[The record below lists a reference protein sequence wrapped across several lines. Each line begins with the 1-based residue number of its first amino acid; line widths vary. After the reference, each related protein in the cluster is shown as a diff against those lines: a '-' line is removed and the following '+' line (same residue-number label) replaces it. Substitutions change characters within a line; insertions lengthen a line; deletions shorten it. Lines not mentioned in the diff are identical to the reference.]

1 MDNKIKNV
9 FYINLKHRIDRK
21 IHIEQQ
27 LQKLKWDYT
36 RFDAIIEQSNHTFKN
51 RIGCAKSHSKLLQ
64 HALEKNMEYII
75 ILEDDILFNNCDE
88 FNSKIK
94 NILTYNNNF
103 DVLLF
108 AGNCKSNKLT
118 KISDHVAKIYKA
130 QCTTGYMVKQHY
142 YKTLLNNYN
151 ECIKQLVSTKST
163 THCTPIDIYWKKIQ
177 KIHNWYIVIPL
188 SVYQLTGYSD
198 IQKKNV
204 NYKNSMLTYY
214 LS

>member
-36 RFDAIIEQSNHTFKN
+36 RFDAIIEKSNHTFKN
-51 RIGCAKSHSKLLQ
+51 EIGCAKSHSKLLQ

-75 ILEDDILFNNCDE
+75 ILEDDIVFNNCDE

-94 NILTYNNNF
+94 HILNYNNNF

-108 AGNCKSNKLT
+108 AKQMQY
-118 KISDHVAKIYKA
+118 VA
-130 QCTTGYMVKQHY
+130 Q
-142 YKTLLNNYN
+142 
-151 ECIKQLVSTKST
+151 
-163 THCTPIDIYWKKIQ
+163 
-177 KIHNWYIVIPL
+177 
-188 SVYQLTGYSD
+188 
-198 IQKKNV
+198 
-204 NYKNSMLTYY
+204 
-214 LS
+214 